1 MSLNPRA
8 SMEKRMAEVCPD
20 ARYAGGDV
28 KAWQEMAR
36 AELARLVGYE
46 GKKTSANYRVD
57 WVREEEAFTET
68 RFFYDTEPN
77 VTGIGHILIPRTVTD
92 KAPLIICLQGHT
104 TGMHISTGHARFK
117 GDEEDISSGDRDF
130 ARQIVARGQIALALE
145 QRGFGERGGTEKGP
159 DCTQPALQ
167 ALLMGKTIIGQRCWD
182 ISRAIDV
189 IEAQFPQADMSR
201 IAVMGNS
208 GGGTA
213 AIYAAALDDRIAAA
227 MPSCALAGFRASI
240 GTIRHCICNYVPDI
254 MNHFDMGDIVAI
266 AAPKPYVVVNGQFD
280 SIFPLD
286 SANAQFEIAQNV
298 YRLLG
303 AEDKLR
309 HVVGPE
315 GHRFYA
321 SLGWPALDDVTGWME
336 SRAD

>member
-1 MSLNPRA
+1 MSLNPRVR
-8 SMEKRMAEVCPD
+8 MEDQMAHVCPD
-20 ARYAGGDV
+20 ARYSGGDV
-28 KAWQEMAR
+28 KAWQNKAR
-36 AELARLVGYE
+36 EELARLVGYE
-46 GKKTSANYRVD
+46 GEKTEINYRAD
-57 WVREEEAFTET
+57 WTREGESFTET
-68 RFFYDTEPN
+68 RFYYDCEPG
-77 VTGIGHILIPRTVTD
+77 VTGIGHILIPRAVTD
-92 KAPLIICLQGHT
+92 KAPMVICLQGHT
-104 TGMHISTGHARFK
+104 TGMHISTGHPIYK
-117 GDEEDISSGDRDF
+117 GDEEDINSGDRDF

-167 ALLMGKTIIGQRCWD
+167 ALLMGRTIIGQRCWD
-182 ISRAIDV
+182 ISRAIDAV
-189 IEAQFPQADMSR
+189 EAHFPQVDTRRLA
-201 IAVMGNS
+201 IMGNS

-213 AIYAAALDDRIAAA
+213 AIYAAALDNRIAAA

-240 GTIRHCICNYVPDI
+240 GTIRHCVCNYVPDI

-266 AAPKPYVVVNGQFD
+266 AAPKPYVVVNGRFD

-286 SANAQFEIAQNV
+286 SANEQCEIARKV

-303 AEDKLR
+303 AEDQFR

-321 SLGWPALDDVTGWME
+321 SLGWPAFDQVTGWKAE
-336 SRAD
+336 

>member
-1 MSLNPRA
+1 MSLNPRV

-46 GKKTSANYRVD
+46 GEKTSANYRVD

-145 QRGFGERGGTEKGP
+145 QRGFGERGGT
-159 DCTQPALQ
+159 T
-167 ALLMGKTIIGQRCWD
+167 
-182 ISRAIDV
+182 
-189 IEAQFPQADMSR
+189 
-201 IAVMGNS
+201 
-208 GGGTA
+208 

-321 SLGWPALDDVTGWME
+321 SLGWPALDDVTGWMK